1 MNKSTLNFGLH
12 CSFWRRRRSGG
23 YTRGGPRLNVKVFL
37 KRRIRIITTVC
48 LQLHKELTGYSR
60 QGLNVVETHLTAVH
74 HRLHL
79 HTSTAGY
86 TATGP
91 SFSKGGQHYP
101 LDKCFLTGYCNIIG
115 SPNTYNCYINHYN
128 AIWGFLSTVKE
139 FLPTRAILL
148 YAMCCSTSLGNHE
161 CTCVLNLF
169 MEYI

>member
-1 MNKSTLNFGLH
+1 M
-12 CSFWRRRRSGG
+12 
-23 YTRGGPRLNVKVFL
+23 
-37 KRRIRIITTVC
+37 
-48 LQLHKELTGYSR
+48 
-60 QGLNVVETHLTAVH
+60 VETHLTTVH

-86 TATGP
+86 TTTGP
-91 SFSKGGQHYP
+91 RFSKGGQHYP

-115 SPNTYNCYINHYN
+115 FPNTYNCYINHYY

-148 YAMCCSTSLGNHE
+148 YVMCCSMSLGNHE

-169 MEYI
+169 MEYIQLVTRFVQSWKGLEFYQSSWNVLEFS